1 MPSSV
6 QLRQQQHLLAVAVIS
21 RLHRWCVQL
30 FWMTVLCVIG
40 VVGDE
45 KSTFSFEFLPH
56 RYVQNGPNTG
66 SGNGAV
72 KLRKRHTL
80 ADIENKVGNFF
91 QISFSFIQIILL
103 LFVVLSW
110 TWILLALQYCS
121 EDAHKLAF
129 SFLPS
134 KNLLPNFSKR
144 ILLIQQKCADKNR
157 CVYR

>member
-1 MPSSV
+1 MEIHTRQPTTFQVGPSTSQAQQKREMPSSV

-56 RYVQNGPNTG
+56 RYVQNGSSTG

-80 ADIENKVGNFF
+80 ADIENKVGIF
-91 QISFSFIQIILL
+91 LL
-103 LFVVLSW
+103 YLLTLSK
-110 TWILLALQYCS
+110 LVYCY
-121 EDAHKLAF
+121 L
-129 SFLPS
+129 
-134 KNLLPNFSKR
+134 
-144 ILLIQQKCADKNR
+144 
-157 CVYR
+157 